1 MKMDLDNFTFHSI
14 TIPYSNKTINYYSE
28 DGKKILC
35 QLFNITVVNESKE
48 PFNMI
53 KKISLPILAV
63 APSLF
68 ILTNLLSSFF
78 YKPKI
83 APPLIPNRYKRAR
96 II

>member
-1 MKMDLDNFTFHSI
+1 MNLDNYTFDYI
-14 TIPYSNKTINYYSE
+14 TIPCSNKIINYYSE
-28 DGKKILC
+28 DGKRILC

-53 KKISLPILAV
+53 KKISLPILIAG
-63 APSLF
+63 PSLF